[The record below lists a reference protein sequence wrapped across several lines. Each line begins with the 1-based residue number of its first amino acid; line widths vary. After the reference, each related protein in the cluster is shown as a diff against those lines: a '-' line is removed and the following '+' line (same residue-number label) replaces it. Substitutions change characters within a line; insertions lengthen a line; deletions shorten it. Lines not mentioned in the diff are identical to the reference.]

1 MPELSSWTMMLAGA
15 QRDAVVSR
23 KRITHCVCEFNRKRK
38 EHYANLRAVKEGV
51 VRAVQVRC
59 GGNDSTEEQKE
70 FEVRAQRLLHLLML
84 WCRSFLCENTRLIWP
99 CSTTSAPQ
107 IKKATKRRNSNQEE
121 L

>member
-1 MPELSSWTMMLAGA
+1 MLARAELVDHDAGA

-38 EHYANLRAVKEGV
+38 EHCANLRAVKEGV
-51 VRAVQVRC
+51 VKAVQVRC

-70 FEVRAQRLLHLLML
+70 FKVRAQHLLHLLML

-107 IKKATKRRNSNQEE
+107 IKKATKRRNSNQAE